1 MIRSVTNLLLSR
13 CLSVADIMQI
23 LRRSYAKPLPTQF
36 NCKEYIFSKQKKA
49 LRYKTN
55 ALARRVVLS
64 RFLAHFICPS
74 AKPLAAGMHWFA
86 RSHPAVTKSRMAPG
100 FVQWMQRVMCGGPP
114 PTLTETNDD
123 NQQRRNRLAETRQ
136 LNDALRNLQ
145 QKAQQQAAAK
155 DQRARQ
161 QAAAEDQ
168 RTRQQAAAKDRRAR
182 QQAAAEDQRALRR
195 AAEDQRARQQA
206 AAKDRRARRRA
217 AEDQRALRRAT
228 EQKRVARIM
237 HLRRECVR
245 GCRAIHDGAP
255 NVSSTLGA
263 AYIGAEVC
271 RPVM

>member
-1 MIRSVTNLLLSR
+1 
-13 CLSVADIMQI
+13 MQI

-55 ALARRVVLS
+55 ALARRVVLLRS
-64 RFLAHFICPS
+64 FAHFICPS

-86 RSHPAVTKSRMAPG
+86 RSHPAVTKLRMAPG

-123 NQQRRNRLAETRQ
+123 NQQRRNRLAEARQ

-145 QKAQQQAAAK
+145 QKAKRQSAAE

-168 RTRQQAAAKDRRAR
+168 RARQQAAAKDRRAR
-182 QQAAAEDQRALRR
+182 QQAAAEDQRARH
-195 AAEDQRARQQA
+195 
-206 AAKDRRARRRA
+206 RA

-245 GCRAIHDGAP
+245 GCRAIYDGAP

-263 AYIGAEVC
+263 AYISAEVC